1 MLFDRPPRGHS
12 SPATVI
18 QRPGAGWTALVVV
31 VGTAAATGVLLLSV
45 TTTLPSPVTGGLS
58 GLVGAV
64 TAMGVGHRW
73 YAIGPG
79 WIRRGHAFVNL
90 ATLTAI
96 QNDGNAVV
104 LLDARQNGGW
114 WARWFK
120 PGRVRL
126 PMQQLHA
133 HPELDAALRSA
144 VQLAVRGK
152 DVLVT
157 PRAATEF
164 ALNTHTSC

>member
-18 QRPGAGWTALVVV
+18 QRPGAVWTVLVVV
-31 VGTAAATGVLLLSV
+31 AGAAAAAGVLLLSL
-45 TTTLPSPVTGGLS
+45 TATLPSPVIGGLS
-58 GLVGAV
+58 GLVGAM

-73 YAIGPG
+73 YAVGPD

-90 ATLTAI
+90 ATLREI
-96 QNDGNAVV
+96 QHDGHAVL
-104 LLDARQNGGW
+104 LLDARQDGGW

-126 PMQQLHA
+126 PLQQIHA

-144 VQLAVRGK
+144 VRLALLGG

-157 PRAATEF
+157 PRSATEF
-164 ALNTHTSC
+164 ALNTHTP